1 MTIIASPD
9 AVCIDHAVEFWTGLL
24 VFSHDRAG
32 PCMSHEQEC
41 SCRLCQEMS
50 EATLR
55 ALAIAAAGPTSPEN
69 ARFQTCLA
77 S

>member
-1 MTIIASPD
+1 MQILSSPD

-32 PCMSHEQEC
+32 PCMRHEQVC

-50 EATLR
+50 EASLR
-55 ALAIAAAGPTSPEN
+55 ALAIAAAGPASPEN
-69 ARFQTCLA
+69 ARFQIRLA